1 MASFTSVDNIIIKA
15 QADLLAIIVNR
26 LNRIIVCRKA
36 DLRNYVIKITTGN
49 VIINSYIQR
58 KDNYHKVVTYVP
70 NLNRFLTEMNLPTV
84 SLTHELTKHE

>member
-36 DLRNYVIKITTGN
+36 DL
-49 VIINSYIQR
+49 
-58 KDNYHKVVTYVP
+58 
-70 NLNRFLTEMNLPTV
+70 
-84 SLTHELTKHE
+84 